1 MTDEPTDY
9 TKAPVSIAEHQARKH
24 EKAKLWTPRDALI
37 NTLRRIDAGEFNA
50 VSMVMV
56 IETDSEYLSV
66 LATPTTDQSIALFYH
81 GLHGELT

>member
-9 TKAPVSIAEHQARKH
+9 NQAPVSIAEHLARK
-24 EKAKLWTPRDALI
+24 EGKAKLWTPRDALI

-50 VSMVMV
+50 VNLVMV
-56 IETDSEYLSV
+56 IETDTEYLSV
-66 LATPTTDQSIALFYH
+66 LATPTTDQSIALFYR